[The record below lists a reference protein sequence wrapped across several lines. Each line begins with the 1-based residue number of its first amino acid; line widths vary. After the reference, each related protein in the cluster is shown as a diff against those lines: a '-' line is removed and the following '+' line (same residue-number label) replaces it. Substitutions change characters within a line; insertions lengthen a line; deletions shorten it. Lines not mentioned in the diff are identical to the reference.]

1 MVNEEEVFGRCH
13 HQLILVAL
21 LMYPF
26 AIKPAPRRRVL
37 SHVPLSGVSQDSVAA
52 YLSDDSAI
60 LGLPWLHS
68 DLLGISWAGFWSPQ
82 GPSWVGILLP
92 EVPWAF
98 QAASWSPRATSAG

>member
-1 MVNEEEVFGRCH
+1 MVEEKELFGRCH

-21 LMYPF
+21 LMHPF
-26 AIKPAPRRRVL
+26 GIKAAPRRRVL

-60 LGLPWLHS
+60 LGPPWMHS
-68 DLLGISWAGFWSPQ
+68 DLLGTSWAGFRPPQ

-92 EVPWAF
+92 AIPWAS
-98 QAASWSPRATSAG
+98 QASFWSPRATSAG

>member
-1 MVNEEEVFGRCH
+1 MVEEKELFGRCH

-21 LMYPF
+21 LMHPF
-26 AIKPAPRRRVL
+26 GIKAAPRRRVL

-60 LGLPWLHS
+60 LGPPWLHS
-68 DLLGISWAGFWSPQ
+68 DLLGISWAGFWPPQ

-92 EVPWAF
+92 EVP
-98 QAASWSPRATSAG
+98 